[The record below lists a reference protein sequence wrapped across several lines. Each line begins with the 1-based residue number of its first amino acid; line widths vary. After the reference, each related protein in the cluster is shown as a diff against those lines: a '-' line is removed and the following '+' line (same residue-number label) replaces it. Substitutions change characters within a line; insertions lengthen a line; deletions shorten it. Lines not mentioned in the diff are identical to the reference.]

1 MVHYKTISEWCQAWR
16 LPKPEHPLI
25 CVIKV
30 DVVSMMRSG
39 ETSTCFCDF
48 YCIAIKRVTG
58 AQDLK
63 FKYGQQP
70 YDFNEGIMSFVSP
83 GQVTSIA
90 VEKDVEVK
98 QSGWHIIVH
107 PDFLWNTPL
116 ANTMKRYEFWDYAAN
131 ESLFLSE
138 KEEDIII
145 RIVQNLHAE
154 TQANIDRFSKQIV
167 ISQLES
173 LLSYA
178 ERFYS
183 RQFITREK
191 SNHQILDRL
200 EKVLTHYL
208 NSGQPEI
215 KGLPTVKDLA
225 TLLHISPKY
234 LSSVL
239 RMHTGHNA
247 QHYIHEKLIERAKE
261 RISTSDLSMSEIA
274 YELGF
279 EHLQSFSRLFKAKTR
294 LSPLKFRQSFK
305 FGGENLALSDKK
317 GKNPA

>member
-1 MVHYKTISEWCQAWR
+1 MVHYKTISEWFQAWQ
-16 LPKPEHPLI
+16 LSKPEHPLI
-25 CVIKV
+25 SVIQV
-30 DVVSMMRSG
+30 DAIRKMRKGDTFAS
-39 ETSTCFCDF
+39 FCDF

-58 AQDLK
+58 TEDLQL
-63 FKYGQQP
+63 KYGQQP

-83 GQVTSIA
+83 GQVTTLA

-98 QSGWHIIVH
+98 QSGWYLIFH

-116 ANTMKRYEFWDYAAN
+116 AGTIKRYEFWDYAVN

-138 KEEDIII
+138 KEEETIVSII
-145 RIVQNLHAE
+145 QNIHRETHA
-154 TQANIDRFSKQIV
+154 NLDKFSKQII
-167 ISQLES
+167 ISQLDS

-191 SNHQILDRL
+191 ANHQILDRL
-200 EKVLTHYL
+200 EKVLANYL
-208 NSGQPEI
+208 NSGQPQI
-215 KGLPTVKDLA
+215 KGLPAVSDIA
-225 TLLHISPKY
+225 ALLHISPKY
-234 LSSVL
+234 LSGLL
-239 RMHTGHNA
+239 RMHTGQNT

-279 EHLQSFSRLFKAKTR
+279 EHLQSFSRLFKAKTS
-294 LSPLKFRQSFK
+294 LSPLEFKASFK
-305 FGGENLALSDKK
+305 N
-317 GKNPA
+317 

>member
-1 MVHYKTISEWCQAWR
+1 MVHYKTISEWFQAWQ

-25 CVIKV
+25 SVVKA
-30 DVVSMMRSG
+30 DVSRMMRSG
-39 ETSTCFCDF
+39 DTFTCFCDF

-58 AQDLK
+58 TRSIKL
-63 FKYGQQP
+63 KYGQQP

-83 GQVTSIA
+83 GQVTSLA

-98 QSGWHIIVH
+98 QSGWYVIVH

-116 ANTMKRYEFWDYAAN
+116 AGTIKRYEFWDYAVN

-138 KEEDIII
+138 KEEEIMIGII
-145 RIVQNLHAE
+145 QNIHRE
-154 TQANIDRFSKQIV
+154 THANIDKFSKRII

-173 LLSYA
+173 LLNYA
-178 ERFYS
+178 ERFYD

-191 SNHQILDRL
+191 ANHKILDRL
-200 EKVLTHYL
+200 EKALNDYL
-208 NSGQPEI
+208 SSEQPAT
-215 KGLPTVKDLA
+215 KGLPTVNDIA
-225 TLLHISPKY
+225 ALLHISPKY
-234 LSSVL
+234 LSSLL
-239 RMHTGHNA
+239 RMHTGQNT

-261 RISTSDLSMSEIA
+261 RISTTELSMSEIA

-294 LSPLKFRQSFK
+294 LSPMEFRNSFQ
-305 FGGENLALSDKK
+305 N
-317 GKNPA
+317 